1 MKINK
6 TLSKLAF
13 QIIPVM
19 IGVYLGFLVSD
30 WSANK
35 QQNAKKKILV
45 QNIIAE
51 VRNNQA
57 NINSVVTYHEML
69 RDSSG
74 YYSALNTSKI
84 PTFFKG
90 VNTSNLANSA
100 FETGIQTGL
109 LNELPIDKIQL
120 LNRVYTA
127 QKSYDNFCNLLLSGL
142 ISLDFSENEASI
154 KKLLQYLSISMSDV
168 SYKERKLLKDYEEV
182 LTNLTLEK

>member
-90 VNTSNLANSA
+90 VNTSNLDNSA
-100 FETGIQTGL
+100 F
-109 LNELPIDKIQL
+109 
-120 LNRVYTA
+120 
-127 QKSYDNFCNLLLSGL
+127 
-142 ISLDFSENEASI
+142 
-154 KKLLQYLSISMSDV
+154 
-168 SYKERKLLKDYEEV
+168 
-182 LTNLTLEK
+182 